1 MPMCRCDPHR
11 GLSDRPYARR
21 VTRATIGVCE
31 DDDELR
37 GVLRDALERE
47 GHRVRATAAGTEA
60 VASFSEQHP
69 DLLVLDIGLPDADGR
84 DVCQALRARGM
95 TAPVVF
101 LTARDALTDRLSGF
115 KAGGDDYLIKPFALT
130 ELIVRVEAVLRRVA
144 SSSSAPHDG
153 LALDPSQHAVA
164 GPGGQV
170 SLTPTEFRVLATL
183 ASDQG
188 SVVRRSTLLA
198 AAWPDGALVSANTPD
213 AYVSRLRGK
222 LREAEIEQQIA
233 NVRGV
238 GYSLR

>member
-1 MPMCRCDPHR
+1 
-11 GLSDRPYARR
+11 
-21 VTRATIGVCE
+21 VTSATIGVCE

-47 GHRVRATAAGTEA
+47 GHRVRATATGSEA
-60 VASFSEQHP
+60 VASFRERYP

-84 DVCQALRARGM
+84 DVCQTLRARGM
-95 TAPVVF
+95 TAPVIF

-115 KAGGDDYLIKPFALT
+115 KAGGDDYVIKPFALA
-130 ELIVRVEAVLRRVA
+130 ELIVRIDAALRRVT
-144 SSSSAPHDG
+144 SSSPDPHHG
-153 LALDPSQHAVA
+153 LTLDPSRHGVA

-170 SLTPTEFRVLATL
+170 SLTPTEFRILATL

-188 SVVRRSTLLA
+188 SVVRRSTLLG
-198 AAWPDGALVSANTPD
+198 AAWPDGAIVSDNTLD
-213 AYVSRLRGK
+213 AYVSRLRSK
-222 LREAEIEQQIA
+222 LRKAEIEQQIA

>member
-1 MPMCRCDPHR
+1 MT
-11 GLSDRPYARR
+11 S
-21 VTRATIGVCE
+21 ATIGICE

-47 GHRVRATAAGTEA
+47 GHRVRATATGTAA
-60 VASFSEQHP
+60 VASFSEAHP

-84 DVCQALRARGM
+84 DVCQALRAHGM

-115 KAGGDDYLIKPFALT
+115 KAGGDDYLIKPFALA
-130 ELIVRVEAVLRRVA
+130 ELIVRIEAVLRRIA
-144 SSSSAPHDG
+144 SSSPDPRWG
-153 LALDPSQHAVA
+153 LALDPAQHAVA

-188 SVVRRSTLLA
+188 SVVRRSTLLG
-198 AAWPDGALVSANTPD
+198 AAWPDGAIVSDNTLD

-222 LREAEIEQQIA
+222 LREAEVEHQIA

-238 GYSLR
+238 GYALR